1 MQSLLE
7 RCRFRLNIRVRQLMS
22 YHLRQPARRGNH
34 PLKVHIG
41 HAFWGAGNAGD
52 DFMLLGFLREI
63 GRQRRRVGFTCCVP
77 ENWELLAKRY
87 PEITWLPYTI
97 DARWNAIRSADCWLG
112 LGGTPFQTD
121 SGRFFECQL
130 DQEWFMCQV
139 LAKPMDF
146 LGIGVENSFVMQRPQ
161 FRRAFM
167 SVRHCWARDE
177 RSAKWLDEAH
187 PGRTTSA
194 ADLANIL
201 FRERFAGQERNPDPH
216 AIGFLFNFEKPTE
229 NVIDT
234 LPVLMQGLPAER
246 AFWLVQDPRLLPGM
260 ENDWWRRFSE
270 SLRQRLTI
278 FNLDWESTCSTSPVD
293 FLKWPAKVISSR
305 YHGALLAVWIGA
317 KVLIVA
323 RSGKL
328 TGLADQFGLPRVNS
342 VSEVSE
348 IISGVS
354 AAATISLDRLESLA
368 EIAAASVRDWLT
380 EASVSAGKEI
390 E

>member
-1 MQSLLE
+1 M
-7 RCRFRLNIRVRQLMS
+7 
-22 YHLRQPARRGNH
+22 
-34 PLKVHIG
+34 
-41 HAFWGAGNAGD
+41 
-52 DFMLLGFLREI
+52 
-63 GRQRRRVGFTCCVP
+63 
-77 ENWELLAKRY
+77 
-87 PEITWLPYTI
+87 
-97 DARWNAIRSADCWLG
+97 
-112 LGGTPFQTD
+112 
-121 SGRFFECQL
+121 
-130 DQEWFMCQV
+130 
-139 LAKPMDF
+139 
-146 LGIGVENSFVMQRPQ
+146 
-161 FRRAFM
+161 
-167 SVRHCWARDE
+167 
-177 RSAKWLDEAH
+177 
-187 PGRTTSA
+187 
-194 ADLANIL
+194 
-201 FRERFAGQERNPDPH
+201 
-216 AIGFLFNFEKPTE
+216 
-229 NVIDT
+229 
-234 LPVLMQGLPAER
+234 
-246 AFWLVQDPRLLPGM
+246 PGM